1 MNKFF
6 LIRDKYIK
14 YKDEIINVIENIDSN
29 GIVIKD
35 FRNTVKNVNIDN
47 LKINVKCFKKPNF
60 FNRIIYTFFRSS
72 KASRSFYFANKL
84 RNMGINSPYPICYY
98 EKLKFG
104 IIQQSFYVSKN
115 INYDF
120 DLDYIFINKKLKDR
134 DNLIKKFTKFTFRL
148 HENGVMFLDHSRS
161 NTIIKKNNNNYKF
174 YLIDLNRMKFKK
186 LSFKQRCRNF
196 RRLKMDDELI
206 EKVSLYYSEMIN
218 RDNRLIFDMIK
229 KYSVNFENNR
239 RLRKKVKNIFRF

>member
-1 MNKFF
+1 
-6 LIRDKYIK
+6 
-14 YKDEIINVIENIDSN
+14 
-29 GIVIKD
+29 
-35 FRNTVKNVNIDN
+35 
-47 LKINVKCFKKPNF
+47 
-60 FNRIIYTFFRSS
+60 
-72 KASRSFYFANKL
+72 
-84 RNMGINSPYPICYY
+84 
-98 EKLKFG
+98 
-104 IIQQSFYVSKN
+104 
-115 INYDF
+115 
-120 DLDYIFINKKLKDR
+120 
-134 DNLIKKFTKFTFRL
+134 
-148 HENGVMFLDHSRS
+148 MFLDHSRS

-229 KYSVNFENNR
+229 KYSVNFENYR